1 MDHIESSGNGGSQ
14 KTSGLRSHMAK
25 TLNCS
30 TFFALRSG
38 PALHA
43 DLGPTRV
50 TVEMAKEVIPA
61 PAELV
66 AQGSVVVRITT
77 EAKPVFQTQGS
88 SVVTVRLPLFS
99 GVQHGGEEDP
109 LDQLTWG
116 RTQGDQSNLKGH
128 FKEPCVGGRLN
139 TREGEKNKKI
149 KYQARS
155 REAALEGEPPE
166 ASSPP
171 QLLISSDR
179 ILPPPHTHTH
189 RARICQRVPKTV
201 KDEEKVKR

>member
-1 MDHIESSGNGGSQ
+1 
-14 KTSGLRSHMAK
+14 MAK
-25 TLNCS
+25 ILNCS

-50 TVEMAKEVIPA
+50 TVEMAEEVIPA

-66 AQGSVVVRITT
+66 AEGSVVVRITT

-116 RTQGDQSNLKGH
+116 RTQGDESNPKGH

-139 TREGEKNKKI
+139 TREGENHKTSGKT
-149 KYQARS
+149 QRS
-155 REAALEGEPPE
+155 SPRGGNPRGFFAPKP
-166 ASSPP
+166 PP
-171 QLLISSDR
+171 QLIFNLLRQDI
-179 ILPPPHTHTH
+179 PPYTLSTDLSECTED
-189 RARICQRVPKTV
+189 CQGRR
-201 KDEEKVKR
+201 ES

>member
-1 MDHIESSGNGGSQ
+1 MCVCYMDHIESSGNGGTQ

-25 TLNCS
+25 ILNYS

-66 AQGSVVVRITT
+66 ADGSVVVQITA

-116 RTQGDQSNLKGH
+116 RTQGDESNLKGH

-139 TREGEKNKKI
+139 TREGENHKTSGKI
-149 KYQARS
+149 QK
-155 REAALEGEPPE
+155 
-166 ASSPP
+166 SSPRGGTP
-171 QLLISSDR
+171 RGFFAPPSSFLISSDR
-179 ILPPPHTHTH
+179 ILPPHTHTH
-189 RARICQRVPKTV
+189 
-201 KDEEKVKR
+201 

>member
-1 MDHIESSGNGGSQ
+1 MVDIESSGNIGSQ
-14 KTSGLRSHMAK
+14 KTSGLRSRMAK
-25 TLNCS
+25 FFVCS

-50 TVEMAKEVIPA
+50 TVEMAEEVIPA

-66 AQGSVVVRITT
+66 AEGSVVVQITT

-116 RTQGDQSNLKGH
+116 RTQGDKTNLKGH
-128 FKEPCVGGRLN
+128 FKQPCVGGRLN
-139 TREGEKNKKI
+139 TREGENLKTSGKI
-149 KYQARS
+149 QR
-155 REAALEGEPPE
+155 
-166 ASSPP
+166 SSPRGGNP
-171 QLLISSDR
+171 QRLLRPPSSFLISSDR
-179 ILPPPHTHTH
+179 ISPPHTH
-189 RARICQRVPKTV
+189 RAQICQRVPKTV
-201 KDEEKVKR
+201 KAKEKVKR